1 MSVDTSTSSFETT
14 WGEKA
19 EAAVVEGAWYERV
32 NWFGVGGILVMYVIM
47 VTFGLWASRKK
58 GQNVEA
64 GGNEMEANMVAG
76 RNIGVIVGCFTMTAT
91 WVGGGYINATAEK
104 VFSKG
109 LIWCQAPFGYAL
121 SLFFGG
127 IFFAKKFRQREYIT
141 MLDPFQN
148 KFGAKM
154 GGFIFIPC
162 VLGELMWCASILSAL
177 GSALSVILGIS
188 VELGVIVSTVT
199 AVAYTLVGGLFAVA
213 YVDIIQLVTVGL
225 GLIISVPFAFNS
237 EHRFGNLY
245 DKIPSNMPNIFRDD
259 GEDYTDGNHTFQD
272 LWLGKLRNYQ
282 VGSYL
287 DVYILLICG
296 GIPWQAYFQRVL
308 SVKQVHH
315 ARILSFVAAF
325 GCFFMAIPSVL
336 IGAVASTADWHGA
349 GLPNSTTLPLPESK
363 AKFVLPM
370 TLQYMTPPAI
380 TFVGLGAVTAAVMSS
395 ADSSIL
401 GASSMFVRNV
411 YQIIFRPN
419 ASQKELGYCMKVT
432 VVCAGA
438 IAIALALAIPSI
450 YGLFKLCSDL
460 VFVIVFP
467 QLVMV
472 TYVPWANLYG
482 AISGYVVS
490 LILRL
495 LGGEPLIH
503 LPPTIKY
510 PYYDDHSYNPDGEVD
525 HEGKGQLFP
534 FRTFSMMMGLLA
546 NLLVCYV
553 THKLFTGQYLSKK
566 WDVLQ
571 AIDPEAMLNSHSS
584 SEEDNAN
591 SLDEKYGKSEKRE
604 TYPMDE
610 AKRNPEASGKLLD
623 QPTCSI

>member
-1 MSVDTSTSSFETT
+1 MCRLVATRET
-14 WGEKA
+14 
-19 EAAVVEGAWYERV
+19 
-32 NWFGVGGILVMYVIM
+32 
-47 VTFGLWASRKK
+47 
-58 GQNVEA
+58 
-64 GGNEMEANMVAG
+64 
-76 RNIGVIVGCFTMTAT
+76 
-91 WVGGGYINATAEK
+91 
-104 VFSKG
+104 
-109 LIWCQAPFGYAL
+109 
-121 SLFFGG
+121 
-127 IFFAKKFRQREYIT
+127 
-141 MLDPFQN
+141 
-148 KFGAKM
+148 
-154 GGFIFIPC
+154 
-162 VLGELMWCASILSAL
+162 VLP
-177 GSALSVILGIS
+177 
-188 VELGVIVSTVT
+188 
-199 AVAYTLVGGLFAVA
+199 
-213 YVDIIQLVTVGL
+213 
-225 GLIISVPFAFNS
+225 IISVPFAYNS
-237 EHRFGNLY
+237 ENRFGGLT
-245 DKIPSNMPNIFRDD
+245 DKIPTNMANIFRND
-259 GEDYTDGNHTFQD
+259 GVNYTDGTHTFQD
-272 LWLGKLRNYQ
+272 LWLGKLSNYQ

-315 ARILSFVAAF
+315 ARILSFVAAV
-325 GCFFMAIPSVL
+325 GCFSMAIPSVL
-336 IGAVASTADWHGA
+336 IGAVATTADWRKG
-349 GLPNSTTLPLPESK
+349 GLPNATSLPLPEAH

-380 TFVGLGAVTAAVMSS
+380 TFIGLGAVTAAVMSS

-472 TYVPWANLYG
+472 TYVPWSNLYG
-482 AISGYVVS
+482 AMSGYFVS
-490 LILRL
+490 LLLRL

-510 PYYDDHSYNPDGEVD
+510 PYFDEGYKGIEGEID
-525 HEGKGQLFP
+525 QEGHGQLFP
-534 FRTFSMMMGLLA
+534 FRTFSMMMGLLT
-546 NLLVCYV
+546 NLIVCYV
-553 THKLFTGQYLSKK
+553 SHKLFTQQYVSKK

-584 SEEDNAN
+584 SEEDNHN
-591 SLDEKYGKSEKRE
+591 IDEKYAHKES
-604 TYPMDE
+604 YPME
-610 AKRNPEASGKLLD
+610 ETKKNPEASGKLLD
-623 QPTCSI
+623 QPTI

>member
-1 MSVDTSTSSFETT
+1 METSTEAFESSTD
-14 WGEKA
+14 WGKKLDLPD
-19 EAAVVEGAWYERV
+19 EAAWYERV
-32 NWFGVGGILVMYVIM
+32 NWYGVGGIACMYVIM
-47 VTFGLWASRKK
+47 VSFGLWASRRKS
-58 GQNVEA
+58 QNMEA
-64 GGNEMEANMVAG
+64 GGNELEANMVAG
-76 RNIGVIVGCFTMTAT
+76 RTIGVLVGCFTMTAT

-127 IFFAKKFRQREYIT
+127 IFFAKKFRQMEYIT
-141 MLDPFQN
+141 MLDPFQM

-188 VELGVIVSTVT
+188 MELGVIVSTIT

-213 YVDIIQLVTVGL
+213 YVDIIQLCTVAIGL
-225 GLIISVPFAFNS
+225 CISVPFAFHS
-237 EHRFGNLY
+237 EHRLGGLSDIISKNFTR
-245 DKIPSNMPNIFRDD
+245 NIFRND
-259 GEDYTDGNHTFQD
+259 GVNYIDGNHTFSD
-272 LWLGKLRNYQ
+272 LWIGTLKNYQ

-287 DVYILLICG
+287 DVYALLICG

-308 SVKQVHH
+308 SVREVRH

-325 GCFFMAIPSVL
+325 GCFIMAIPSVL
-336 IGAVASTADWHGA
+336 IGAVATTADWAGA
-349 GLPNSTTLPLPESK
+349 GYTDRLPIPDSQ

-370 TLQYMTPPAI
+370 TLQYMTPPGI

-411 YQIIFRPN
+411 YQIIFRPQ
-419 ASQKELGYCMKVT
+419 ASQRELGYCMKVT
-432 VVCAGA
+432 VVCAGC

-472 TYVPWANLYG
+472 TYVPWSNLYG
-482 AISGYVVS
+482 SIAGYVVS
-490 LILRL
+490 LVLRF

-503 LPPTIKY
+503 LPPAIKY
-510 PYYDDHSYNPDGEVD
+510 PYYDESLMNEDGEVD
-525 HEGKGQLFP
+525 FEGKGQLFP
-534 FRTFSMMMGLLA
+534 FRTFSMMIGLIT

-553 THKLFTGQYLSKK
+553 THKLFISQTLSKK
-566 WDVLQ
+566 WDLLH
-571 AIDPEAMLNSHSS
+571 AIDPEEMLNSHNSV
-584 SEEDNAN
+584 SEEDNTN
-591 SLDEKYGKSEKRE
+591 SLDEKYGKNQERHEMLPFNEKKPSDVPS
-604 TYPMDE
+604 TLLGS
-610 AKRNPEASGKLLD
+610 PEA
-623 QPTCSI
+623 